1 MLMKSQESSLLV
13 VDVQERLAPAV
24 HQIEQ
29 VTANCIWLAGVAA
42 RMGIPMVVSEHCP
55 DKLGPTLESVKAATT
70 AAHYLAKQV
79 FSVHGDHKLD
89 GTAVA
94 ERPQVVVCGIEAH
107 VCVLQTAIDLRAA
120 GKAVF
125 VVADACSSRTP
136 QDRDLAFARLRNQGI
151 EVVSREMVCFE
162 WLERAGT
169 DLFRAISREFI
180 R

>member
-1 MLMKSQESSLLV
+1 MLMNSNESSLLV

-42 RMGIPMVVSEHCP
+42 RMGVPIVVSEHCP
-55 DKLGPTLESVKAATT
+55 DKLGPTLASVKAATT
-70 AAHYLAKQV
+70 SARYLAKQY
-79 FSVHGDHKLD
+79 FSVQGDHKLD

-94 ERPQVVVCGIEAH
+94 ERPQVVICGIEAH
-107 VCVLQTAIDLRAA
+107 VCVLQTAIDLRNA

-125 VVADACSSRTP
+125 VVADASSSRVP
-136 QDRDLAFARLRNQGI
+136 QDRDLAFARLRDHGI
-151 EVVSREMVCFE
+151 EVVSREMVVFE

-169 DLFRAISREFI
+169 DLFRAVSREFI